1 MITKLFRASA
11 ALRESIHLPRLAKKA
26 TSAPVL
32 GTFTLVMGHDP
43 SPRAYR
49 FGVDA
54 DY

>member
-1 MITKLFRASA
+1 MIAELLRACA
-11 ALRESIHLPRLAKKA
+11 ALRESIHLPRLAKKT

-32 GTFTLVMGHDP
+32 GTFTLMMSHDL
-43 SPRAYR
+43 SPYAYR